1 MKLKNIKTNL
11 FILAA
16 VVLTGFSSC
25 RAIDEETVIVPK
37 TLEQYKQEMSAFVAS
52 EKNLVQNIVI
62 GYNKGDFKSSTN
74 FDTYP
79 AAYLTVL
86 NAAEAVLARPDVTIA
101 DIVNANKTLA
111 VPGRNFTG
119 SLWISDRRPLHEA
132 IVAAEALNTA
142 TVVGIEPGQV
152 SQEAK
157 TAFAAAITAAKSV
170 RGASATIERQVAD
183 AVVKLEEAK
192 QVFNAAIVK

>member
-1 MKLKNIKTNL
+1 MKLKNIKAYL

-16 VVLTGFSSC
+16 ALLTGLSSC
-25 RAIDEETVIVPK
+25 RAIDEETEIIPK
-37 TLEQYKQEMSAFVAS
+37 TLEQYKLEMSAFVAS
-52 EKNLVQNIVI
+52 EKSLVENCVI

-79 AAYLTVL
+79 ADYLTVL
-86 NAAEAVLARPDVTIA
+86 VAAEAVLAKADLTIA

-111 VPGRNFTG
+111 VPGKNFTG

-132 IVAAEALNTA
+132 IVAAETLNTA
-142 TVVGIEPGQV
+142 TEVGTEPGQV
-152 SQEAK
+152 AEAAK
-157 TAFAAAITAAKSV
+157 TAFTAAITAAKAV
-170 RGASATIERQVAD
+170 RGSSATIERQVAD

-192 QVFNAAIVK
+192 QIFNAAVIK